1 MNCSLPGSSIH
12 GIFQAR
18 ILKWVAIFLLP
29 GINYIQYKLNL
40 KTNKLLSFRTQ
51 FFANMTELSAL
62 FAETL
67 DDHSLH
73 SLYSGGA
80 QEQKINL
87 QNEMIFM

>member
-1 MNCSLPGSSIH
+1 MKGRKQNKM
-12 GIFQAR
+12 A
-18 ILKWVAIFLLP
+18 
-29 GINYIQYKLNL
+29 L
-40 KTNKLLSFRTQ
+40 KTKKLLSFRIQ
-51 FFANMTELSAL
+51 FFASMTELSAL

-87 QNEMIFM
+87 QNEMMFM